1 MEAIVHPIPD
11 WGDWDPAYVPIF
23 QGFRSDAGERMIL
36 DENMFV
42 EGVLFGSV
50 LRKMSE
56 AEMAEYRK
64 PFLNRERWPTLS
76 WPRQLPI
83 GGEPPDIVEL
93 VTRYGKWMAENDIPK
108 LFINANPGALLTG
121 RVRDYCR
128 TWKNQTE
135 ATVQGKHFIQ
145 EDSGPEIG
153 RLIRSWLQAQPFN

>member
-1 MEAIVHPIPD
+1 
-11 WGDWDPAYVPIF
+11 
-23 QGFRSDAGERMIL
+23 RMIL

-64 PFLNRERWPTLS
+64 PFLNREDSWPTLS

-135 ATVQGKHFIQ
+135 VTGQGKHYIQ

-153 RLIRSWLQAQPFN
+153 RLIRPWLQCWTRPPGCTMMCAIPDCGRRHGHCGLAAEPRPREV

>member
-1 MEAIVHPIPD
+1 MSIK
-11 WGDWDPAYVPIF
+11 
-23 QGFRSDAGERMIL
+23 
-36 DENMFV
+36 
-42 EGVLFGSV
+42 LF
-50 LRKMSE
+50 KD
-56 AEMAEYRK
+56 
-64 PFLNRERWPTLS
+64 RWPTLS

>member
-1 MEAIVHPIPD
+1 
-11 WGDWDPAYVPIF
+11 
-23 QGFRSDAGERMIL
+23 MIL

-50 LRKMSE
+50 MRKMSE

-64 PFLNRERWPTLS
+64 PFLNREDRWPTLS

-83 GGEPPDIVEL
+83 DGEPADIVEL
-93 VTRYGKWMAENDIPK
+93 VAGYGKWMAENEAPK

-121 RVRDYCR
+121 RVREYCR
-128 TWKNQTE
+128 AWKNQTE
-135 ATVQGKHFIQ
+135 ATVQGRHFIQ

-153 RLIRSWLQAQPFN
+153 RLVRAWLQTLPLS